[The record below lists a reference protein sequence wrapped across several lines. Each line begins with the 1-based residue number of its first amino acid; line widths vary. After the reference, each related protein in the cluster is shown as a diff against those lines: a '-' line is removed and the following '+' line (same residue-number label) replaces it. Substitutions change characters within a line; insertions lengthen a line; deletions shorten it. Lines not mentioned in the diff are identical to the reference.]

1 MSSLVLSRTPWL
13 ARAGQSP
20 LALLVST
27 GSLIGAGL
35 LVVKFAT
42 SAGVAPL
49 GYAFWS
55 SLLAGV
61 LLLALGRLPAGR
73 GRELARY
80 SALMG
85 GLSLLPNCLTY
96 LAIPHLGIGYA
107 SLLYTLP
114 TLFTWLMALS
124 VGAERLNRARA
135 LAVGLGV
142 AGAVLVLA
150 PKLQLSAP
158 TESGWLLVA
167 LGAPLFLALCNLLRK
182 RYLPK
187 GIDNAMLAGSQLLAG
202 ALTLLPWLLFN
213 GHDGLV
219 VPMAGAGWLA
229 LQVGL
234 SVVSSLLYFQ
244 LQKLSSPV
252 FLSQLGYVI
261 MLSGLAGGALLF
273 GDWPAPATLLGI
285 PLLYL
290 GARLL
295 ARS

>member
-1 MSSLVLSRTPWL
+1 MSSVVLSR
-13 ARAGQSP
+13 AGHSP
-20 LALLVST
+20 LALLIGT
-27 GSLIGAGL
+27 GSLLGAGL
-35 LVVKFAT
+35 LVVKLAT
-42 SAGVAPL
+42 SVGVAPL

-55 SLLAGV
+55 SLLAGA
-61 LLLALGRLPAGR
+61 LLLSIGRLPTGR

-80 SALMG
+80 SVLMG

-96 LAIPHLGIGYA
+96 LAIPHLGTGYA
-107 SLLYTLP
+107 ALLYTLP
-114 TLFTWLMALS
+114 TLFTWLMALAIGWEKLS
-124 VGAERLNRARA
+124 GPRA

-142 AGAVLVLA
+142 AGAVLVLSPRLRLAA
-150 PKLQLSAP
+150 PA
-158 TESGWLLVA
+158 EFGWLLVA
-167 LGAPLFLALCNLLRK
+167 LGSPLFLALCNLLRK

-202 ALTLLPWLLFN
+202 ALTLLPWLLFS
-213 GHDGLV
+213 GGLV
-219 VPMAGAGWLA
+219 VPVAGMRWLA

-234 SVVSSLLYFQ
+234 SVVASLLYFQ

-273 GDWPAPATLLGI
+273 GDWPALATLLGV

-295 ARS
+295 ARG